1 MGSVS
6 ITDCRDCTSA
16 AMTTQNK
23 QEHLGVCLQERA
35 QDQLSKR
42 PVQLFCRLPL
52 ERWVKKKK
60 PVQKTHVFLFWY
72 CNRPT

>member
-60 PVQKTHVFLFWY
+60 KKACTKDTCVPLLVL
-72 CNRPT
+72 